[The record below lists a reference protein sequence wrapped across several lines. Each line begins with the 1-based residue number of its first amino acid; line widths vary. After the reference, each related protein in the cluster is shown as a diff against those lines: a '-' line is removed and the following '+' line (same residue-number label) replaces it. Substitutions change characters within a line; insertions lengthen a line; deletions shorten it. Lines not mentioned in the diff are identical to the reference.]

1 MHATRSRRMPLLL
14 ATVALTVI
22 TLALW
27 LRQGP
32 GVADTGW
39 ATAAPELQ
47 GILWPVAHP
56 VAPFRMRTQHGDA
69 FDAGDL
75 RGQWNFVFFGYL
87 QCPDVC
93 PTTLQSLRDFR
104 RQLLAADPAASSHRF
119 VFVSVDPGNDTAA
132 RVGPYL
138 AYFDSDFIG
147 LLGSA
152 EELAGLARSLAA
164 MYAEYRDQ
172 RGRRSMDH
180 TTSVMVVDP
189 AGRVVAALPAPH
201 DPVVMRQRFL
211 ALQRHFDR

>member
-1 MHATRSRRMPLLL
+1 MHATRSRWMPLLL
-14 ATVALTVI
+14 ATLALAVALP
-22 TLALW
+22 LW
-27 LRQGP
+27 LREES

-56 VAPFRMRTQHGDA
+56 VAPFRMRTQHGDV
-69 FDAGDL
+69 FDAGAL
-75 RGQWNFVFFGYL
+75 HGQWNFVFFGYL

-104 RQLLAADPAASSHRF
+104 RQLLAADPAAVSHRF
-119 VFVSVDPGNDTAA
+119 VFVTVDPANDTAA

-138 AYFDSDFIG
+138 AYFDSDFLG

-152 EELAGLARSLAA
+152 EELAGLARSMAA
-164 MYAEYRDQ
+164 MYAEYRDE
-172 RGRRSMDH
+172 RGQRSMDH
-180 TTSVMVVDP
+180 STSVMVVDP

-201 DPVVMRQRFL
+201 DPAVMRQRFL
-211 ALQRHFDR
+211 ALQRHFER